1 MLCAVRT
8 IKYLNNPSNVVME
21 KEVIRF
27 LRKSV
32 SLEIISF
39 SKNLLKTMNTGL
51 WEGGVLG

>member
-27 LRKSV
+27 LRRSV
-32 SLEIISF
+32 SLEIISL
-39 SKNLLKTMNTGL
+39 SQNLLKTTNTGL